1 MKTLWFR
8 GRDRNRE
15 DTRKKIQEGGKSKG
29 QGLRKVKRDSKKEK
43 RNQVEEKGGGKTGC
57 ECKRRCFGRG
67 RRPPLCLRGVG
78 GGGASCGVCFSS
90 RSTRYVIVRVAK
102 GVLQDPKAG
111 STGAVKRRKRE
122 GVEVARTEFRR
133 EEEEEVGNPRSLGG
147 GREKRL

>member
-1 MKTLWFR
+1 MKIHGRKFR
-8 GRDRNRE
+8 
-15 DTRKKIQEGGKSKG
+15 KSKG

-133 EEEEEVGNPRSLGG
+133 EEEEVGNPRSLGG

>member
-1 MKTLWFR
+1 MKIHGRKFR
-8 GRDRNRE
+8 
-15 DTRKKIQEGGKSKG
+15 KSKG

-67 RRPPLCLRGVG
+67 RRPPLCLLGVG

>member
-1 MKTLWFR
+1 MKIHGRKFR
-8 GRDRNRE
+8 
-15 DTRKKIQEGGKSKG
+15 KSKG

-43 RNQVEEKGGGKTGC
+43 RNQVEGKGGGKTGC

-133 EEEEEVGNPRSLGG
+133 EEEEVGNPRSLGG

>member
-1 MKTLWFR
+1 M
-8 GRDRNRE
+8 
-15 DTRKKIQEGGKSKG
+15 
-29 QGLRKVKRDSKKEK
+29 RKVKRDSKNEK
-43 RNQVEEKGGGKTGC
+43 RKEGKGGGKTGC

-67 RRPPLCLRGVG
+67 RRPPLCLLGVG

-133 EEEEEVGNPRSLGG
+133 EEEEEEVGNPRSLGG

>member
-1 MKTLWFR
+1 MKIHGRKFR
-8 GRDRNRE
+8 
-15 DTRKKIQEGGKSKG
+15 KSKG